1 MKNEEEYIYQISFN
15 KLSKVQKEVIRKLSI
30 NYVQKSKYI
39 SLSFLNKSQE
49 NSKCTVWELFAFSQT
64 KEGEKYWLTTIKE
77 KFSDD
82 IYSGKF
88 DYLGFNFGLN
98 IKINN
103 LIEKLEKHEEKIL
116 MPHSN

>member
-1 MKNEEEYIYQISFN
+1 MKNEKDILKIQF
-15 KLSKVQKEVIRKLSI
+15 KDFSKVQKEVIRKLSI
-30 NYVQKSKYI
+30 NYVQKSKNI

-49 NSKCTVWELFAFSQT
+49 NSKCTVWELFVFSET
-64 KEGEKYWLTTIKE
+64 KEGEKYWLTTTNK

-98 IKINN
+98 IKINK
-103 LIEKLEKHEEKIL
+103 LIEKLEKHEKRIL
-116 MPHSN
+116 TKYSN

>member
-77 KFSDD
+77 KFN
-82 IYSGKF
+82 
-88 DYLGFNFGLN
+88 YLLGTNLNNLSTNLNKIITKLNNYVN
-98 IKINN
+98 IKTN
-103 LIEKLEKHEEKIL
+103 
-116 MPHSN
+116 